1 MVFEVRKF
9 NQELKDL
16 SSKFFVLYL
25 TIFCFRYYHM
35 RIIRMQ
41 DFGTFP
47 IPAAEIEPRLNDLC
61 AAVTDVLVKEW
72 LADVA
77 EIFLEKKDIWSQ
89 YFETQPSAS
98 TLLIEKYF
106 RSVNSLLSKQLRI
119 IIIKTLEDVRDFF
132 MQYRAGNAFEGDYK
146 DLMFLE

>member
-1 MVFEVRKF
+1 
-9 NQELKDL
+9 
-16 SSKFFVLYL
+16 
-25 TIFCFRYYHM
+25 
-35 RIIRMQ
+35 MQ

-47 IPAAEIEPRLNDLC
+47 ILATEIEPRLNALC
-61 AAVTDVLVKEW
+61 AIATDVLVKEW

-89 YFETQPSAS
+89 YFETQSNAS
-98 TLLIEKYF
+98 TVLIEKYF

-119 IIIKTLEDVRDFF
+119 MIMKTLEDVRDFF
-132 MQYRAGNAFEGDYK
+132 MRYRAGNAFEGDYE

>member
-1 MVFEVRKF
+1 M
-9 NQELKDL
+9 N
-16 SSKFFVLYL
+16 
-25 TIFCFRYYHM
+25 FRYRQI

-47 IPAAEIEPRLNDLC
+47 FPAVEIEPKLNALC
-61 AAVTDVLVKEW
+61 YAATDVLVKEW

-77 EIFLEKKDIWSQ
+77 EMFLEKKYAWSQ
-89 YFETQPSAS
+89 YFEMRPDAS
-98 TLLIEKYF
+98 TAMIEKYF

-119 IIIKTLEDVRDFF
+119 IIIETLADIRDFF
-132 MQYRAGNAFEGDYK
+132 MRYKAGNAFEGDYK

>member
-1 MVFEVRKF
+1 
-9 NQELKDL
+9 
-16 SSKFFVLYL
+16 
-25 TIFCFRYYHM
+25 
-35 RIIRMQ
+35 MQ

-47 IPAAEIEPRLNDLC
+47 IPATEIEPRLTALC
-61 AAVTDVLVKEW
+61 AATTDILVKEW

-89 YFETQPSAS
+89 YFETQPNAS
-98 TLLIEKYF
+98 TALIEKYF

-119 IIIKTLEDVRDFF
+119 MIMKTLEDVRDFF
-132 MQYRAGNAFEGDYK
+132 MRYRAGNVFEGDYE